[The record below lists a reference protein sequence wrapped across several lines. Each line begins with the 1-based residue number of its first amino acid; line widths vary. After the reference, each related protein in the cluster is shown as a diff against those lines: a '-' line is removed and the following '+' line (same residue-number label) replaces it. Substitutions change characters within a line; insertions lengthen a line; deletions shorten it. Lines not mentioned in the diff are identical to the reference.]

1 MPDIRHFTASPAD
14 AGQRL
19 DRFLAANLLDQS
31 RSRIAEL
38 IDAGYV
44 RVNGA
49 KVKRAHHVIA
59 GERIDVTLLP
69 RPSLEASPEDIPL
82 DILYADDDL
91 LVVNKPAGMTVHA
104 GAGASRG
111 TLVNAL
117 MHRFEK
123 LSTVGGPLRPGIVHR
138 LDKDTSGVLVVA
150 CNDAAHRS
158 LATQFQNRTVEKTYL
173 ALVHGRV
180 KRDSGTIDLPVAR
193 DAIRRTRMTARR
205 PAGRARAARTDWRVL
220 ARLENF
226 TLVAVRIHTGRTHQ
240 IRVHLSALGHPVV
253 GDTLY
258 GAPRQVR
265 VTRKGLAP
273 PPLGRNFLHAARISF
288 EHPRTGKRVTVVS
301 PLPPELAKFA
311 RELARA
317 CGVQEDRLVAAV
329 DAAQG
334 TL

>member
-1 MPDIRHFTASPAD
+1 MPEQLNFTATSED

-19 DRFLAANLLDQS
+19 DRFLATKLPTLS

-38 IDAGYV
+38 IDEGHI
-44 RVNGA
+44 RVGGA
-49 KVKRAHHVIA
+49 AAKRAHRVAA
-59 GERIDVTLLP
+59 GQRIEVTLLP
-69 RPSLEASPEDIPL
+69 RPSLDAVPEEIPL
-82 DILYADDDL
+82 DILYEDADL

-104 GAGASRG
+104 GAGAARG

-117 MHRFEK
+117 LHHFGD
-123 LSTVGGPLRPGIVHR
+123 LSAVGGPLRPGIVHR

-150 CNDAAHRS
+150 RNDPAHRRI
-158 LATQFQNRTVEKTYL
+158 AEQFQQRTVEKTYI
-173 ALVHGRV
+173 ALVHGRL
-180 KRDSGTIDLPVAR
+180 KRDAGTIDLPVAR
-193 DAIRRTRMTARR
+193 DPARRTRMTTRR
-205 PAGRARAARTDWRVL
+205 REGREARTDWKVC

-240 IRVHLSALGHPVV
+240 IRVHFSALGHPIV

-265 VTRKGLAP
+265 VPKDSVAPAPLA
-273 PPLGRNFLHAARISF
+273 RNFLHAARISF
-288 EHPRTGKRVTVVS
+288 EHPCTGKRVTIS
-301 PLPPELAKFA
+301 APLPPELVQFA

-317 CGVQEDRLVAAV
+317 CGVKEDLLAVVV
-329 DAAQG
+329 DAGQG

>member
-1 MPDIRHFTASPAD
+1 MPDTRHFTATAED

-19 DRFLAANLLDQS
+19 DRFLAASLPELS

-38 IDAGYV
+38 IDAGHV
-44 RVNGA
+44 LVNGA
-49 KVKRAHHVIA
+49 AVKRAHRVVV
-59 GERIDVTLLP
+59 GDRIQVALLP
-69 RPSLEASPEDIPL
+69 RPALEAAPENIPL
-82 DILYADDDL
+82 EILYEDEDL

-117 MHRFEK
+117 LHRFQK
-123 LSTVGGPLRPGIVHR
+123 LSAVGGPLRPGIVHR

-150 CNDAAHRS
+150 CNDAAHRG
-158 LATQFQNRTVEKTYL
+158 LAAQFQNRTVEKTYL
-173 ALVHGRV
+173 ALVHGKL
-180 KRDSGTIDLPVAR
+180 KRESGAIDLPISR
-193 DAIRRTRMTARR
+193 DSIRRTRMTTRR

-226 TLVAVRIHTGRTHQ
+226 TLVAVRIQTGRTHQ
-240 IRVHLSALGHPVV
+240 IRVHFSALGHPVV

-258 GAPRQVR
+258 GAPKQVR
-265 VTRKGLAP
+265 LPRKGAAP

-288 EHPRTGKRVTVVS
+288 EHPRTGQRVTVAS
-301 PLPPELAKFA
+301 PLPPELCKFA

-317 CGVQEDRLVAAV
+317 CGVQEDKLAAAV